1 MPDHRAKNNRRN
13 AAGDLHSIATLQ
25 TLANAAKPCERQ
37 HMATRFARLEIE
49 REVIIWE
56 GRSWATATKL
66 VKIGAGI
73 AALRPALLEAPDR
86 HGGCVIGRRAPAAPA
101 PERHQIGATG
111 RKVGEKRRKPTRRS

>member
-25 TLANAAKPCERQ
+25 MLANAAKPCERQ

-56 GRSWATATKL
+56 GRSRATATKL

-73 AALRPALLEAPDR
+73 AALLPALLEAPDR
-86 HGGCVIGRRAPAAPA
+86 HGGCVIERRRPLAAPPA
-101 PERHQIGATG
+101 ESH
-111 RKVGEKRRKPTRRS
+111 